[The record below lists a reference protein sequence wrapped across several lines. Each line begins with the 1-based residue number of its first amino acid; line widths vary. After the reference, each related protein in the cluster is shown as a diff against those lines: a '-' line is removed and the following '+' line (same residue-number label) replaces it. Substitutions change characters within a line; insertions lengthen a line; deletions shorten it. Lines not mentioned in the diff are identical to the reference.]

1 MRFGILLD
9 HQYAPGAALASRF
22 GELTE
27 LVQQAR
33 DLGFDS
39 IFGIHHYLSSL
50 CTPQPL
56 PLLSRL
62 IDHSGKMALGTGI
75 LLVPLGHP
83 VHWAEEIATIDQLSG
98 GRFILGAGTGYRD
111 DEFDSFGVA
120 RSRRVSRL
128 VESLDVMRKLWT
140 GEPVSHE
147 GEHFSLREVRCS
159 VLPAQQPHPPI
170 WIGANSPLGISR
182 AARLGYSWLAPANVK
197 RNWAVGNL
205 GRYLDE
211 LAAAGHARHGRE
223 LPIQRDL
230 CVADSKEEAMALAG
244 PYIKQSYQEYVQY
257 GMDYFETL
265 WDEIVD
271 RALFFGSP
279 DDIAAK
285 ISDFA
290 AAGYD
295 HFIFKVQWLSCPPEI
310 SMRIIERFAAEVM
323 PRFAAASPT
332 VTAEVTA

>member
-9 HQYAPGAALASRF
+9 HQYERGTELAPKF
-22 GELTE
+22 GQLLE
-27 LVQQAR
+27 LVQHVR

-39 IFGIHHYLSSL
+39 VFGIHHYLSSL
-50 CTPQPL
+50 TTPQPL

-62 IDHSGKMALGTGI
+62 IDHSGSMSLGTGI
-75 LLVPLGHP
+75 LVIPLGHP

-120 RSRRVSRL
+120 RSLRVSRMM
-128 VESLDVMRKLWT
+128 ESLEVMRELWT
-140 GEPVSHE
+140 GERVTHV
-147 GEHFSLREVRCS
+147 GRHFALDGVRCS
-159 VLPAQQPHPPI
+159 VVPAQDEIPI
-170 WIGANSPLGISR
+170 WIGANSPRGIER
-182 AARLGYSWLAPANVK
+182 AAQHGYSWLAPANVK

-205 GRYLDE
+205 GLYRE
-211 LAAAGHARHGRE
+211 TLAAAGHSAVDRE

-230 CVADSKEEAMALAG
+230 CIADSKEEAIALAG
-244 PYIKQSYQEYVQY
+244 AYVKHSYQEYVQY

-279 DDIAAK
+279 DEIAGQIA
-285 ISDFA
+285 DFA

-295 HFIFKVQWLSCPPEI
+295 HFVFKVQWLGCPHET
-310 SMRIIERFAAEVM
+310 SMRIVERFAAEVM
-323 PRFAAASPT
+323 PRFSDAAL
-332 VTAEVTA
+332 EVAT